1 MLEAFEEADYYAA
14 QDIEL
19 RLMPNAKAQE
29 PYLRR
34 FNSRVEEVMAQGK
47 ITSWLQAVQMAL
59 HLIESDLINLSM
71 KERPFQ

>member
-1 MLEAFEEADYYAA
+1 
-14 QDIEL
+14 
-19 RLMPNAKAQE
+19 MPNAQAQE
-29 PYLRR
+29 PFLRS

-47 ITSWLQAVQMAL
+47 ITNWLQAVQMAL